1 MAWTVDFTDLAQ
13 RQLDRLD
20 RQVSDRVI
28 SYMSERVATLDNPR
42 DRGERLRWNLR
53 DYWRYR
59 VGDYRVICDIQDE
72 TLVVLVVGVGHRR
85 AIYG

>member
-1 MAWTVDFTDLAQ
+1 MAWTIDYTDLAE
-13 RQLDRLD
+13 RQLGRLD
-20 RQVSDRVI
+20 RQVSNRI
-28 SYMSERVATLDNPR
+28 TSYMSERVSTLDNPR

-72 TLVVLVVGVGHRR
+72 ALVVLVVGIGHRR
-85 AIYG
+85 DIYC